1 MSGGPILEVRNLSVR
16 YPGAPRPAV
25 DGVSF
30 AVPPHGSLAL
40 VGESGSGK
48 STTILAATRLLDR
61 AVEVTADRL
70 AFDGAD
76 LQALG
81 RKELRTLRRG
91 GLAMVFQDPR
101 ASWNPARTI
110 AAQLLDGL
118 RGDDRRQ
125 RRARLVETMG
135 RIGIDDPQRR
145 LDDYPHHF
153 SGGMLQ
159 RAMLAGVLVHRPS
172 MLIADEPTS
181 ALDTTVQ
188 AELLALID
196 QLRTEEGLSLLLI
209 SHDLGVV
216 ARMAS
221 EVVVLYAGRVAERGS
236 TASLLRAPRHPY
248 TRDLLAATPSLRGP
262 RKVPLQVGRAGE
274 AQTAGCPYAGR
285 CRFAIDVCRT
295 TVPPLREVDGAQVAC
310 HRAPVADLA
319 EVA

>member
-1 MSGGPILEVRNLSVR
+1 VSDILEVRNLAVR
-16 YPGAPRPAV
+16 YAGAARPAV
-25 DGVSF
+25 DGISF
-30 AVPPHGSLAL
+30 SVPTRGSVAL

-48 STTILAATRLLDR
+48 STTVLAATRLLDR
-61 AVEVTADRL
+61 SVDVSADRVDF
-70 AFDGAD
+70 AGAD
-76 LQALG
+76 LLAMG
-81 RKELRTLRRG
+81 RKELRGLRRG

-118 RGDDRRQ
+118 RGDERRDRRG
-125 RRARLVETMG
+125 RLIETMR
-135 RIGIDDPQRR
+135 RIGINDPERR

-159 RAMLAGVLVHRPS
+159 RAMLAGVLVHRPA

-196 QLRTEEGLSLLLI
+196 QLRAEEGLSLLLI

-221 EVVVLYAGRVAERGS
+221 EVVVLYAGRIAEQGS
-236 TASLLRAPRHPY
+236 TAALLRAPRHPY

-274 AQTAGCPYAGR
+274 AQVTGCPYAAR
-285 CRFAIDVCRT
+285 CRFAIEVCRT
-295 TVPPLREVDGAQVAC
+295 TMPELREVDGAQVAC
-310 HRAPVADLA
+310 HRAPVSDLA